1 VFDSFQAL
9 TTVRNSGKLL
19 ASEAMLESVRKH
31 LQNGNGNPAEIG
43 AAEP

>member
-9 TTVRNSGKLL
+9 ATVRNPGKLL
-19 ASEAMLESVRKH
+19 VSEAMLESVRKR
-31 LQNGNGNPAEIG
+31 LQNGNGNRAEIG